1 MRSVGRGRPVVLIAV
16 LGLHA
21 LLVFVIVLQTR
32 PRGVPGIRS
41 EFETLVSFLEPEPKP
56 PEVPPQHLPPAV
68 VPTRTPPP
76 AQAAPDENL
85 STAPVLIPEGT
96 GHGPVDWMDEAHR
109 TAAAMSKAEAARQ
122 AAVPRDPRAMN
133 SPSEPEH
140 HAGEEYQLAG
150 GETIIW
156 VSPNCYVSSGPPPV
170 GVPDTLARARTSH
183 TVCPGFRHGPPKG
196 DLFKE
201 MQAYKRL
208 HPPDPP
214 DPPEP
219 VRPDDH

>member
-1 MRSVGRGRPVVLIAV
+1 MRSAARGRPVVLIAV
-16 LGLHA
+16 LAVHA
-21 LLVFVIVLQTR
+21 LLVFVVVLQTR
-32 PRGVPGIRS
+32 TRLLPRMRS
-41 EFETLVSFLEPEPKP
+41 EFETLVTFLEPDPKP
-56 PEVPPQHLPPAV
+56 PEVQPQRLPSAV

-76 AQAAPDENL
+76 VQPAPAEDV
-85 STAPVLIPEGT
+85 SSAPVALPEGT

-109 TAAAMSKAEAARQ
+109 TAAAMSKAEAAKR
-122 AAVPRDPRAMN
+122 AAVPKDSRAMN

-140 HAGEEYQLAG
+140 HAGEEYQLPG

-156 VSPNCYVSSGPPPV
+156 VNPYCYVSSGLPPI

-183 TVCPGFRHGPPKG
+183 TTCPGFRHGPPRG
-196 DLFKE
+196 DLFKGME
-201 MQAYKRL
+201 AYKRL
-208 HPPDPP
+208 HPP